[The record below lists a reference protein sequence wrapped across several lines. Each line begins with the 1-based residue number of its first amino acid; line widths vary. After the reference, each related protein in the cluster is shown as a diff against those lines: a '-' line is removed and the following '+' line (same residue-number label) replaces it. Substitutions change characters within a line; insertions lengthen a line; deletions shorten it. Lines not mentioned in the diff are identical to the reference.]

1 MNSVLPENSSQH
13 LNDRFAFESIVF
25 VFIIITFVYCFYRR
39 KKIYQHLKE
48 SKDYNGFPNIRLY
61 SSLLFVFVIAITLVF
76 NYIMKL
82 LL

>member
-1 MNSVLPENSSQH
+1 MSPVLPENSSQH

-25 VFIIITFVYCFYRR
+25 VIIVVTFIFCFFNR
-39 KKIYQHLKE
+39 KKIYLCLKE

-61 SSLLFVFVIAITLVF
+61 SSLLLIFIIATTLVF

-82 LL
+82 LS